1 MAIHLGRPSPNV
13 SCDLPGRRRK
23 SSPAGAKV
31 PTRRP
36 YTVLLPVGF
45 TLPLPL
51 PAARCALTAPFHP
64 YPSLPKR
71 GQAVCFLL
79 HFP

>member
-1 MAIHLGRPSPNV
+1 MAIHLRRPSPDA
-13 SCDLPGRRRK
+13 SRDLPGRRLE
-23 SSPAGAKV
+23 SPHAGAEA

-51 PAARCALTAPFHP
+51 PVARCALTAPFHP